1 MDKWYTRR
9 GEAVAQTISHLPQPS
24 IRNCFTLPNNPDGL
38 FLPNSYPIPMD
49 GMGVE
54 MGGAIVQRSGRSI
67 CGVKNRGSVPLL
79 TKMLRPYGWGTRI
92 SLETKTVCPSV
103 LSIIE
108 EYLGH
113 KTYGQLMRQYF
124 NQSDNCRVDFY
135 WYNEEK
141 EFLTR
146 VVNRLLSYRPSNQW
160 MQEQHI
166 TLHLLRIQL
175 GFAYMTRRL
184 LLRKLNQQ
192 NILHFHTQPLAYL
205 STDLMAKIPTVVTI
219 DRTIAQASR
228 EKTHPAFQWTFGPN
242 NFLEKRVF
250 QTAAKVVSFSEAAR
264 RSVIEDYQID
274 ENKVQ
279 VIYPG
284 VDLQQIPQRIPAS
297 QVGAPFQILFIGG
310 DFKRKGG
317 DDLLQVF
324 LEQFTDR
331 AELHLVTTAPI
342 ACDHPKVHIYRHIQ
356 AYTPEWLALYHQADV
371 FVLPTYSEPF
381 GWVFIE
387 AMAAGL
393 PILATHHN
401 AIPEIVSHGETG
413 FLVQPGDRPSLAHY
427 LQLLLENPELRT
439 AMGIKGRQIVEQKFD
454 VKQHFQKL
462 KLLFQKI
469 GSEVE
474 R

>member
-1 MDKWYTRR
+1 MDKWCTRR
-9 GEAVAQTISHLPQPS
+9 GEAFAQAISRLTHPPV
-24 IRNCFTLPNNPDGL
+24 RKCFALPNNPDNL
-38 FLPNSYPIPMD
+38 YLPHQYPIPID

-54 MGGAIVQRSGRSI
+54 IGGAIVQRSGRSI
-67 CGVKNRGSVPLL
+67 CDRERRKSVPLL
-79 TKMLRPYGWGTRI
+79 AQMLRPYGWATHI
-92 SLETKTVCPSV
+92 ALETETLRPSV

-113 KTYGQLMRQYF
+113 KTYGQLMRRYF
-124 NQSDNCRVDFY
+124 SQSDNCGVDFY

-146 VVNRLLSYRPSNQW
+146 VINRLLSYRPSNQW

-205 STDLMAKIPTVVTI
+205 ATDLMAKIPTVVTI

-242 NFLEKRVF
+242 HFLEKRVF
-250 QTAAKVVSFSEAAR
+250 QAAAKVVSFSEAAR

-284 VDLQQIPQRIPAS
+284 VDLQQIPQRIPVSSAEK
-297 QVGAPFQILFIGG
+297 PFKILFIGG

-324 LEQFTDR
+324 LEQFADR

-342 ACDHPKVHIYRHIQ
+342 QCDHPKVHIYRHIQ
-356 AYTPEWLALYHQADV
+356 AYTPDWLALYHQADV

-393 PILATHHN
+393 PIIATHHN

-413 FLVQPGDRPSLAHY
+413 FLVQPGDRPSLAHH
-427 LQLLLENPELRT
+427 LKLLLENPELGT
-439 AMGIKGRQIVEQKFD
+439 AMGIKGRQIAEQKFD
-454 VKQHFQKL
+454 VNQHFQQL
-462 KLLFQKI
+462 ETLFQKI
-469 GSEVE
+469 GGEAKP
-474 R
+474 

>member
-1 MDKWYTRR
+1 
-9 GEAVAQTISHLPQPS
+9 
-24 IRNCFTLPNNPDGL
+24 
-38 FLPNSYPIPMD
+38 
-49 GMGVE
+49 MGVE
-54 MGGAIVQRSGRSI
+54 MEGAIVESSGRSI
-67 CGVKNRGSVPLL
+67 CDGEVRRSVPLL
-79 TKMLRPYGWGTRI
+79 AQMLRPYPGGGHI
-92 SLETKTVCPSV
+92 SLTKETVRPSV

-124 NQSDNCRVDFY
+124 NQSDNCGVDFY

-175 GFAYMTRRL
+175 GFACMTRRL
-184 LLRKLNQQ
+184 LWRKLKQQ

-205 STDLMAKIPTVVTI
+205 ATDLMTKIPTVVTI

-228 EKTHPAFQWTFGPN
+228 EKTHPAFQWTFVPN

-284 VDLQQIPQRIPAS
+284 VDLQQIPQRIPVRCAES
-297 QVGAPFQILFIGG
+297 PFQILFIGG

-324 LEQFTDR
+324 LEQFADR

-342 ACDHPKVHIYRHIQ
+342 ECDHPKVHIYRHIQ

-371 FVLPTYSEPF
+371 FVLPTYSEPL

-393 PILATHHN
+393 PIIATHHN

-413 FLVQPGDRPSLAHY
+413 FLVPPGDRPSLAHH
-427 LQLLLENPELRT
+427 LQVLLEHPELGI
-439 AMGIKGRQIVEQKFD
+439 AMGIRGRQIAEQKFD
-454 VKQHFQKL
+454 VNQHFQKL
-462 KLLFQKI
+462 ELLFQEI
-469 GSEVE
+469 GGEIKP
-474 R
+474 